1 MRLLKFL
8 FSLALILISGVS
20 AADNYCAEHK
30 TTYTDGSIGTKKYQD
45 DMCFCHLYVNI
56 EKNIN
61 APGRFFTAP
70 PHWSANSQGKYF
82 PKSQKLLADIFKDK
96 KECPSE
102 SEYQSFLAN
111 LSQEIIEVKQQ
122 DEVREQ
128 KERNEIDN
136 ILVLKRTFLQKYCQ
150 ANPRVA
156 LTAIEAYSSRI
167 QVSPDAIKL
176 SRVNLNL
183 KDAIC
188 NGVFYTPKGA
198 TTCELNFDESG
209 VVTSWSHCQ

>member
-1 MRLLKFL
+1 
-8 FSLALILISGVS
+8 
-20 AADNYCAEHK
+20 
-30 TTYTDGSIGTKKYQD
+30 
-45 DMCFCHLYVNI
+45 MCFCHLYVNI
-56 EKNIN
+56 AKNIN

-70 PHWSANSQGKYF
+70 PHWSAKDGKYF

-122 DEVREQ
+122 NEVRERN
-128 KERNEIDN
+128 ERNELDK

-176 SRVNLNL
+176 SRVSLNL

-209 VVTSWSHCQ
+209 VVTSWSYCQ